1 MKTKLI
7 ILPLLI
13 SIFSSPLTSLAV
25 QTQTCHSYWP
35 KASTPVSRFTNNND
49 GTILDNTTGLVWKR
63 CSEGLSGTLC
73 ESGTPTIFNW
83 LEALKTAA
91 VSNFAGKNDW
101 RLPSIKELATIVERQ
116 CTMPA
121 INEIVFPATP
131 TMSFWSSTP
140 YDANSAFAWNIY
152 FPYGISDGNNK
163 DYKFYVRLVRGGR

>member
-7 ILPLLI
+7 ILSLFI
-13 SIFSSPLTSLAV
+13 AMFSSPLTSTAV

-49 GTILDNTTGLVWKR
+49 GTITDNITGLIWKR

-73 ESGTPTIFNW
+73 ESGSATTFTW
-83 LEALKTAA
+83 QDALKFAKSST
-91 VSNFAGKNDW
+91 FAGKNDW
-101 RLPSIKELATIVERQ
+101 RLPNIKELATIVERQ

-121 INEIVFPATP
+121 INEIVFPLTP

-140 YDANSAFAWNIY
+140 YDANANFAWNIY

-163 DYKFYVRLVRGGR
+163 EYKFYVRLVRGGL